1 MLPRPRLSL
10 PKVALPTVSPE
21 LRTATRVAVQIN
33 NAAAQAVVS
42 TGLHY
47 ATRTQRAPTWTRSYE
62 GIVEFLARSLPDHAV
77 PVADLRAAMDSMMR
91 LPMLRPVAYAP
102 DRVGGVPA
110 LWIGEPDPSGRVI
123 LYLHGGGYCTG
134 SPRTHLALSGEI
146 ARIAHARVLA
156 PDYRLAPE
164 APFPAAVEDAWAA
177 YWGLLAQGIDPYR
190 IVVMGD
196 SAGGGLTVAL
206 LLALRDAGMP
216 LPAAGVCLSPWL
228 DLCACCSSLHA
239 NARRDYLN
247 EPIIRA
253 AVQMYL
259 GDTDPHTP
267 LASPLHADLRD
278 LPPLLIQVGTAEML
292 LDDST
297 RFARRAVQ
305 AGVPVELELW
315 ENMVHVWHFF
325 HPIDLLAQLAIRR
338 IGAFVRAHTAIEAWD
353 DERYSEV
360 IDGRTH

>member
-1 MLPRPRLSL
+1 MLPRPRLLL
-10 PKVALPTVSPE
+10 PKVALPSISPE
-21 LRTATRVAVQIN
+21 LRTATRVAVQMN

-42 TGLHY
+42 TGVHY
-47 ATRTQRAPTWTRSYE
+47 ATRTRRGPSWTRSYE
-62 GIVEFLARSLPDHAV
+62 GIVEFLARSFPHHAV
-77 PVADLRAAMDSMMR
+77 PVADLRAAMDSVTH
-91 LPMLRPVAYAP
+91 LPMLHPVAYAP
-102 DRVGGVPA
+102 DQVGGVPA
-110 LWIGEPDPSGRVI
+110 LWVGAPHPSGRIV

-134 SPRTHLALSGEI
+134 SPRTHLGLTGEI
-146 ARIAHARVLA
+146 ARTAQARVLA

-177 YWGLLAQGIDPYR
+177 YWGLLAQGIPPQQ

-206 LLALRDAGMP
+206 LVALRDAGMP
-216 LPAAGVCLSPWL
+216 LPAAAVCLSPWL
-228 DLCACCSSLHA
+228 DLCTSCASLHA
-239 NARRDYLN
+239 NARCDYLN
-247 EPIIRA
+247 EPIIRV

-259 GDTDPHTP
+259 GDADPHTP
-267 LASPLHADLRD
+267 LASPLYADLHG

-305 AGVPVELELW
+305 AGVLVELELW

-325 HPIDLLAQLAIRR
+325 HPIDPQAQRAIRR
-338 IGAFVRAHTAIEAWD
+338 IGAFVRAHTATEAWD
-353 DERYSEV
+353 
-360 IDGRTH
+360 G